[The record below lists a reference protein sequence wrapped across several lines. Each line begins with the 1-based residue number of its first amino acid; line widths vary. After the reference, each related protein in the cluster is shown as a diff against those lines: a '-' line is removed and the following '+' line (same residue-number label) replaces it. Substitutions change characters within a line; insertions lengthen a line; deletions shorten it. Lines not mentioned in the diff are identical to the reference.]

1 MTYVTIAV
9 GRDYANVAPVS
20 GTYVAAHSG
29 VLTMSKRVDVMRLAG

>member
-1 MTYVTIAV
+1 
-9 GRDYANVAPVS
+9 VS